1 MLTQCCNIL
10 LCIFKHPIV
19 VVYFWIWNGPLYV
32 IYYQSIM
39 YYMSNIICFP
49 LFFHIYQIHTKH
61 LPRSRRIIF
70 YGLSI
75 VENATNRLYEWTY
88 TVFHWSLP
96 NCSNFI
102 DVLQTFKYYDSARI
116 LNRNIYYVYNK
127 IRIKII
133 IYK

>member
-10 LCIFKHPIV
+10 LCIFKHPILWS
-19 VVYFWIWNGPLYV
+19 FISESETDLYML
-32 IYYQSIM
+32 YYQSIM
-39 YYMSNIICFP
+39 YYMSSIICFP

-70 YGLSI
+70 YSPSI

-88 TVFHWSLP
+88 CIYFHWSLP

-116 LNRNIYYVYNK
+116 LNRNIYYVYK
-127 IRIKII
+127 IRIKIMM
-133 IYK
+133 YK